1 MKITILNG
9 NASVENAAFDYY
21 LQELAVLL
29 RSRHHKV
36 TIFDLKEMDIRY
48 CIGCFDCWVKTP
60 GLCTTKDDSSEVCFA
75 YIHSDL
81 VLFASPI
88 LMGYTSALLKKAHE
102 RLLPLMHPYFEFVER
117 EIHHRSRYKAYPLI
131 GLLLEREPDADESVV
146 EIITNIYRRDA
157 INLKTSFTSTWQ
169 LSQPIK
175 ETADEID
182 RLQRL
187 PAGRAQ

>member
-9 NASVENAAFDYY
+9 NPSVENATFDDH
-21 LQELAVLL
+21 LQELAGLL
-29 RSRHHKV
+29 RARHHTV
-36 TIFDLKEMDIRY
+36 TIFNLKEMDIKY

-88 LMGYTSALLKKAHE
+88 LMGYTSALLKRAHE
-102 RLLPLMHPYFEFVER
+102 KMLPLVHPYFEFVER
-117 EIHHRSRYKAYPLI
+117 EIHHRSRYKAYPLM
-131 GLLLEREPDADESVV
+131 GLLLEKGADADDRVV

-157 INLKTSFTSTWQ
+157 INLKTSFTFTWQ